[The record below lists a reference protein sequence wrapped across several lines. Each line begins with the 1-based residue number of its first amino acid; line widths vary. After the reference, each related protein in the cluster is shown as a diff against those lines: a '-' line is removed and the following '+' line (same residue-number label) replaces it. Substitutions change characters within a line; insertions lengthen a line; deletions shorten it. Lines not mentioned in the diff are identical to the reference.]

1 MSYANRLLAIDAFAL
16 LYRSFYAFINR
27 PLITPEGRNTSAIF
41 GFMRTLIECVKAEQ
55 PTHLAVAFDLPQPT
69 FRHQLYADYKANR
82 EATPE
87 PILYGATMLRRM
99 LPALGIA
106 LVEAPAYEADD
117 IIGTLAARFASKDTK
132 VLLFTPDKDYQQ
144 LLNENVEM
152 LKPSRVGNGIDR
164 ITAQA
169 VCDKYKLND
178 PAQFRDILALWGDT
192 SDNVPG
198 IPGVGEKT
206 AARLIAK
213 YGSIEHV
220 LGNLANLTP
229 KLRKSIDENIQQLEL
244 ARRLVTID
252 TNAPISSNLDDF
264 AHGSTDSAAAQAIFE
279 VLHFNTLARDIAAA
293 FLGDQPL
300 PDVPVA
306 TSHHSSLRD
315 TPHQYIAVTDEVTF
329 ETLCRELEAADT
341 IALDTETTGFTLHED
356 RIVGLSFATVPR
368 RAYYIPFAQPGE
380 VPAAWRDR
388 INAILGKE
396 QLAVV
401 GHNIKFDLLM
411 LRDAGI
417 NVKGRIFDTM
427 VMHYLINPDARHGLD
442 EVALEMLSYRP
453 IPYEELNPDVKPDQI
468 DLYAIPLERLVDYAA
483 EDADVTLQL
492 YQALQKPFGM
502 QKLWP
507 LYDATE
513 GPLVAVLADMEW
525 EGLAIDL
532 AHLDALRVQFNEEIE
547 GLKREV
553 AQLAGTGEFNI
564 DSPKQVG
571 ELLFDRLKIADKP
584 KKTKTG
590 QYNTSELEL
599 RKYAHRH
606 PAIEKILAYR
616 EKKKLVSTYVDALPA
631 LVNPA
636 TRRIHP
642 HYNQTITATGRLS
655 SNNPNIQNIP
665 VRTAEG
671 KSIRGAFISRFSGG
685 LLISADYSQIELRIM
700 AHLSEDPHMLHDFQL
715 GHDIHAA
722 TAARIFKT
730 DMESITPLQRTYAK
744 RANFGMIYGV
754 SAFGLSQQ
762 IDTSVQEAQKL
773 IDDYFAMYTAVA
785 DYMRATV
792 EKAKK
797 TGYAET
803 LFGRRRWLPD
813 IHSRNANLRAAAER
827 NAINAPI
834 QGAAADIMKIAMI
847 AVEKALNEK
856 KLQAKLI
863 VQVHDELI
871 IDAPADEVEQAKA
884 IVVEGMRSAAQL
896 RVPLVVDVAAA
907 KSWGDI

>member
-1 MSYANRLLAIDAFAL
+1 MPYSNRLLAIDAFAL

-27 PLITPEGRNTSAIF
+27 PLITPEGRNTSAVY

-55 PTHLAVAFDLPQPT
+55 PTHLAVAFDLSQPT
-69 FRHQLYADYKANR
+69 FRHQLYSDYKANR

-87 PILYGATMLRRM
+87 PILYGADVLRRL

-117 IIGTLAARFASKDTK
+117 VIGTLAARFASLETK

-144 LLNENVEM
+144 LLNDNVEM
-152 LKPSRVGNGIDR
+152 LKPSRTGNGVDR
-164 ITAQA
+164 ITAQT
-169 VCDKYKLND
+169 VRDKYKLAN
-178 PAQFRDILALWGDT
+178 AFQFRDILALWGDS
-192 SDNVPG
+192 SDNIPG
-198 IPGVGEKT
+198 IPGIGEKT

-213 YGSIEHV
+213 YGSID
-220 LGNLANLTP
+220 LLRGNLAYLTP
-229 KLRKSIDENIQQLEL
+229 KLRASIEENARQLDL
-244 ARRLVTID
+244 ARQLVTID
-252 TNAPISSNLDDF
+252 TNAPISSNLSDF
-264 AHGSTDSAAAQAIFE
+264 AQRETNPAAARAIFDE
-279 VLHFNTLARDIAAA
+279 LHFNSLARDIEAA
-293 FLGDQPL
+293 FLGGTPM
-300 PDVPVA
+300 PDESAPEPHFA
-306 TSHHSSLRD
+306 SLGD
-315 TPHQYIAVTDEVTF
+315 TPHQYSAVTDDVAF
-329 ETLCRELEAADT
+329 DSLCLLLETAAT
-341 IALDTETTGFTLHED
+341 IAIDTETTGFTLHEN
-356 RIVGLSFATVPR
+356 RIVGISFAVEPR
-368 RAYYIPFAQPGE
+368 RAYYIPLPTPGA
-380 VPAAWRDR
+380 VPEAWAKRL
-388 INAILGKE
+388 NAILGNP
-396 QLAVV
+396 QLALV
-401 GHNIKFDLLM
+401 GHNIKFDILM

-417 NVKGRIFDTM
+417 NVNCRIFDTM

-453 IPYEELNPDVKPDQI
+453 IPYEALDPNVKPDQI

-492 YQALQKPFGM
+492 YLAMQKPFTM
-502 QKLWP
+502 QKLWD

-513 GPLVAVLADMEW
+513 GPLVPVLADMEW
-525 EGLAIDL
+525 EGIAIDL
-532 AHLDALRVQFNEEIE
+532 ARLDGLRRQFNGEIE
-547 GLKREV
+547 SLKAEV
-553 AQLAGTGEFNI
+553 AKLAGTSNFNI
-564 DSPKQVG
+564 DSPKQIG
-571 ELLFDRLKIADKP
+571 ELLFDTLKIAEKP
-584 KKTKTG
+584 KRTKTG
-590 QYNTSELEL
+590 QYNTNELEL

-606 PAIEKILAYR
+606 PAIEAILAYR
-616 EKKKLVSTYVDALPA
+616 EKKKLVSTYIDSLPA
-631 LVNPA
+631 LVNPV

-642 HYNQTITATGRLS
+642 HYNQTITSTGRLS
-655 SNNPNIQNIP
+655 SSNPNIQNIP

-671 KSIRGAFISRFSGG
+671 KSIRGAFVSRFDDGM
-685 LLISADYSQIELRIM
+685 LISADYSQIELRIM

-730 DMESITPLQRTYAK
+730 DMGSITPLQRSYAK

-762 IDTSVQEAQKL
+762 IETSVQEAQRL

-785 DYMRATV
+785 TYMRETV
-792 EKAKK
+792 ERARK

-847 AVEKALNEK
+847 SVEKALIENR
-856 KLQAKLI
+856 LRAKLI

-871 IDAPADEVEQAKA
+871 IDAPACEVEEAKT

-907 KSWGDI
+907 RSWGEI

>member
-1 MSYANRLLAIDAFAL
+1 MPYANRLLAIDAFAL

-55 PTHLAVAFDLPQPT
+55 PTHLAVAFDLAQPT
-69 FRHQLYADYKANR
+69 FRHQLYPDYKANR

-87 PILYGATMLRRM
+87 PILYGASMLRHL
-99 LPALGIA
+99 LPTLGIA

-117 IIGTLAARFASKDTK
+117 IIGTLAARFASHDTK

-152 LKPSRVGNGIDR
+152 LKPSRTGNGIDR
-164 ITAQA
+164 ITAQT
-169 VCDKYKLND
+169 VCEKYKLNN

-213 YGSIEHV
+213 YGSIDHV

-229 KLRKSIDENIQQLEL
+229 KLRKSIDENAEQLNL

-252 TNAPISSNLDDF
+252 TNAPVSSNLDDF
-264 AHGSTDSAAAQAIFE
+264 AHGNTDPAAAQAIFSE
-279 VLHFNTLARDIAAA
+279 LHFNTLARDITAV
-293 FLGDQPL
+293 FLGGQAL
-300 PDVPVA
+300 PDAPVA
-306 TSHHSSLRD
+306 ASHYASLHD
-315 TPHQYIAVTDEVTF
+315 TPHQYIAVTDDSTF
-329 ETLCRELEAADT
+329 DALCRELEAADT
-341 IALDTETTGFTLHED
+341 IALDTETTGFTLRED
-356 RIVGLSFATVPR
+356 RVVGISFATVPR
-368 RAYYIPFAQPGE
+368 RAYYIPLAQPGE
-380 VPAAWRDR
+380 MVDAWRDR
-388 INAILGKE
+388 LNAILGNE
-396 QLAVV
+396 NLAVV

-417 NVKGRIFDTM
+417 FIKGCIIDTM

-442 EVALEMLSYRP
+442 EVALELLNYRP
-453 IPYEELNPDVKPDQI
+453 IPYEELNPEVKPDRI
-468 DLYAIPLERLVDYAA
+468 DLYAVPLARLVDYAA
-483 EDADVTLQL
+483 EDADVALQL
-492 YQALQKPFGM
+492 YQTLQKPFTM

-507 LYDATE
+507 LYDAAE
-513 GPLVAVLADMEW
+513 GPLVGVLADMEW
-525 EGLAIDL
+525 DGLAIDL
-532 AHLDALRVQFNEEIE
+532 AHLDALRMQFSEEIE
-547 GLKREV
+547 ALKLEV
-553 AQLAGTGEFNI
+553 AQLAGTGDFNI
-564 DSPKQVG
+564 DSPRQVG

-599 RKYAHRH
+599 RKYAHAH
-606 PAIEKILAYR
+606 PTIEKILAYR
-616 EKKKLVSTYVDALPA
+616 EKKKLVSTYVDSLPA

-636 TRRIHP
+636 THRIHP

-671 KSIRGAFISRFSGG
+671 KSIRGAFVSRFDDG

-700 AHLSEDPHMLHDFQL
+700 AHLSEDPHMLHDFQQ

-730 DMESITPLQRTYAK
+730 DMASITPLQRSYAK

-762 IDTSVQEAQKL
+762 IDASVQEAQKL

-785 DYMRATV
+785 AYMRTTV

-847 AVEKALNEK
+847 AVARALNEK
-856 KLQAKLI
+856 NLQAKLI

-871 IDAPADEVEQAKA
+871 IDAPAAEVEEAKA
-884 IVVEGMRSAAQL
+884 IVVEGMRSAAKL

-907 KSWGDI
+907 KNWGEI